1 MKSQTKSSKKSSS
14 QGIMELKGVYTMNP
28 TDAIMKTGSRK
39 ARAAVTSDVPGFK
52 KIKRPKMGKGKTK

>member
-1 MKSQTKSSKKSSS
+1 
-14 QGIMELKGVYTMNP
+14 MELKGVYTMNP

-52 KIKRPKMGKGKTK
+52 KIKRPKTGKGKTK

>member
-1 MKSQTKSSKKSSS
+1 MKSRTKSSNSR
-14 QGIMELKGVYTMNP
+14 GIMELKGVYTMNP

-52 KIKRPKMGKGKTK
+52 KIKRPKTGKGKTK